1 MNTFDI
7 VNLKPS
13 WFGIS
18 FLPHLIFH
26 VKMKDFLFW
35 VEPKRKMIKK
45 SFTCNIYQNSKKMQ
59 ELFKIAISNIL
70 ANFVAEVI
78 WIQ

>member
-18 FLPHLIFH
+18 FLSHLIFH
-26 VKMKDFLFW
+26 VKMNDFFYVGWNQREKLS
-35 VEPKRKMIKK
+35 KN
-45 SFTCNIYQNSKKMQ
+45 SFTCNIYQNSKKCRNHLKWQ
-59 ELFKIAISNIL
+59 FSIFSRFLSL
-70 ANFVAEVI
+70 S
-78 WIQ
+78 

>member
-18 FLPHLIFH
+18 FLSHLIFH
-26 VKMKDFLFW
+26 VKMKKIFFMLGGTKEKNYQKNRLRVTFI
-35 VEPKRKMIKK
+35 RTGKK
-45 SFTCNIYQNSKKMQ
+45 SGI
-59 ELFKIAISNIL
+59 ISNG
-70 ANFVAEVI
+70 NF
-78 WIQ
+78 QHFRDFCR